1 MHLNYII
8 NQTDEEVKQRQ
19 EQISINQNK
28 IEKLKTDI
36 EKNGLKKQR
45 IAELYVDG
53 EITKEE
59 QKKLSEGL
67 KRAIEETERKIAEY
81 QENNSFLQDSIKEN
95 GGGTLYHLGMFGHG
109 GIYDIV
115 HRYIKKITAERD
127 GKRIDAF
134 LETIY
139 GKTIHTVIFPKSHKH
154 KIFEYDNSGEL
165 QPIYASPELIIPT
178 TIFTDRLELNNK

>member
-1 MHLNYII
+1 M
-8 NQTDEEVKQRQ
+8 
-19 EQISINQNK
+19 
-28 IEKLKTDI
+28 KTES
-36 EKNGLKKQR
+36 EKNGIKKRR

-67 KRAIEETERKIAEY
+67 KRAIEEAERKIAEY
-81 QENNSFLQDSIKEN
+81 QENNSFLQNSIKEN

-109 GIYDIV
+109 GIYDNPKENYDIV

-139 GKTIHTVIFPKSHKH
+139 GKTIHAVIFPKSHKH